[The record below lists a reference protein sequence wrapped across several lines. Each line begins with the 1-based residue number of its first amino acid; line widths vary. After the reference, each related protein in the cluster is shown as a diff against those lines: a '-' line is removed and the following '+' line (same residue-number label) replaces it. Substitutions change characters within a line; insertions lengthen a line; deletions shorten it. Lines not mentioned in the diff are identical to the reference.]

1 MHRTSPK
8 LNALVVYVILEF
20 SAALLFSLVFTVET
34 VYHITVVKLNPLQL
48 VLVGTI
54 LEGTI
59 FLCEIPTGAL
69 ADVKSRRLS
78 IIIGYVLIGLGFV
91 VEGSLPHF
99 ATVAFA
105 QVLWGLGYTFTSGA
119 TQAWIV
125 DEIGSERAG
134 EAFLRAAQSAKVGG
148 LVAIPLSVWLG
159 RTRPGLPV
167 VVGGICM
174 VLLAVF
180 LILVMPEQG
189 FKPALIPQEG
199 VRSTYQDRHTVTQ
212 MLETVKDTRRLT
224 RRQPVLLALLGI
236 GFFYGLYSEGLDRLW
251 TVHLMQDFVMPGI
264 GVLQPVLWFGAIRAV
279 HLVISLFAVEVA
291 RRASL
296 RRSFSV
302 PGVLAGSAALIVLAL
317 CAFGLT
323 TAFWVALVLY
333 WAIQVLRSV
342 SAPLQ
347 DAWLNERIDDPHVR
361 ATVFSVSSQ
370 VDAVGQISGGPLVGV
385 IGNALSIRAALVT
398 SGLMLSPVL
407 PLYAL
412 ARRLLV
418 PRTPPTAA
426 VEQPPTT
433 T

>member
-1 MHRTSPK
+1 MCKNTPK
-8 LNALVVYVILEF
+8 LNALTVYLILEF
-20 SAALLFSLVFTVET
+20 TAALLFSLVFTVDM

-54 LEGTI
+54 LEGTV

-78 IIIGYVLIGLGFV
+78 IIIGYFLIGLGFM
-91 VEGSLPHF
+91 VEGSLPYF
-99 ATVAFA
+99 TTVAFA

-134 EAFLRAAQSAKVGG
+134 EAFLRASQSAKLGG
-148 LVAIPLSVWLG
+148 LVVIPLSVVLG
-159 RTRPGLPV
+159 RTHAGLPV

-180 LILVMPEQG
+180 LILAMPEQG
-189 FKPALIPQEG
+189 FKPAPI
-199 VRSTYQDRHTVTQ
+199 QDRHTVAR
-212 MLETVKDTRRLT
+212 MLEAVKDTRRLT
-224 RRQPVLLALLGI
+224 QRQPVLLALLGI

-251 TVHLMQDFVMPGI
+251 TAHLMQDFVMPGI
-264 GVLQPVLWFGAIRAV
+264 GVLQPVLWFGVIRAV
-279 HLVISLFAVEVA
+279 HLVISLVAAEVI
-291 RRASL
+291 RRAYA
-296 RRSFSV
+296 RRSFSP

-317 CAFGLT
+317 CAFALT
-323 TAFWVALVLY
+323 TAFWLALVLY
-333 WAIQVLRSV
+333 LGIQVLRSV

-361 ATVFSVSSQ
+361 ATVFSISSQ

-385 IGNALSIRAALVT
+385 IGNALSIRVALVT

-412 ARRLLV
+412 ARHLLAPRLL
-418 PRTPPTAA
+418 ASA
-426 VEQPPTT
+426 GAEQPRQTDGET
-433 T
+433 Q